1 MTDCNKKLTFEE
13 KELALLRNAV
23 DNFEVKTG
31 EKIAQSPDI
40 INIIKILEEFLKK
53 KKLVC
58 YGGTAINNIL
68 PKDAQF
74 YNKDLEIPDYDF
86 YSPNAMKDAKDLADI
101 YAKHGY
107 AEVETRSGM
116 HAGTYKVFVNFI
128 GIADVTQIG
137 KNVFNVLSKTATVI
151 NGIYYSHP
159 DYLRLQIYK
168 ELSRPEA
175 DISRWEKIYK
185 RLILLHKHFP
195 LKNNPKCAQINFMRD
210 FDGNKEIANTLYTI
224 VKDAI
229 INEGYVFIGGYAS
242 SLYSRYMP
250 PEKRIQLKEVPDF
263 DVLAEKPLE
272 AANIIKATLE
282 KAGIKKIKINKKEAA
297 GNEMILDHYEIVVDG
312 DTLCF
317 IYEPPGCV
325 SYNTIKINNKIVK
338 VATIETMLLFLLAFL
353 YSDRPYYDH
362 DRIICMAQYLVNVQ
376 ARNRLKQKGLLK
388 RFNLNCYGHEKTL
401 MEIKINRSNMFKQLK
416 HDRKS
421 PEYEKYFLKY
431 TPDIKETKET
441 KETKKPLATTT
452 IKKKPAKKPANKSAK
467 KPTKKPA
474 KKTQKN
480 IFNKLFDTIL

>member
-1 MTDCNKKLTFEE
+1 
-13 KELALLRNAV
+13 
-23 DNFEVKTG
+23 
-31 EKIAQSPDI
+31 
-40 INIIKILEEFLKK
+40 
-53 KKLVC
+53 
-58 YGGTAINNIL
+58 
-68 PKDAQF
+68 
-74 YNKDLEIPDYDF
+74 
-86 YSPNAMKDAKDLADI
+86 
-101 YAKHGY
+101 
-107 AEVETRSGM
+107 
-116 HAGTYKVFVNFI
+116 
-128 GIADVTQIG
+128 
-137 KNVFNVLSKTATVI
+137 
-151 NGIYYSHP
+151 
-159 DYLRLQIYK
+159 
-168 ELSRPEA
+168 
-175 DISRWEKIYK
+175 
-185 RLILLHKHFP
+185 
-195 LKNNPKCAQINFMRD
+195 
-210 FDGNKEIANTLYTI
+210 
-224 VKDAI
+224 
-229 INEGYVFIGGYAS
+229 
-242 SLYSRYMP
+242 
-250 PEKRIQLKEVPDF
+250 
-263 DVLAEKPLE
+263 
-272 AANIIKATLE
+272 
-282 KAGIKKIKINKKEAA
+282 
-297 GNEMILDHYEIVVDG
+297 MILDHYEIVVDG

-431 TPDIKETKET
+431 TPETKET
-441 KETKKPLATTT
+441 KETLATTT